1 MGSAAYGWIS
11 LGRMDELG
19 RLDTPVHRIDARAHI
34 IATAGFIVAVM
45 SFPPHT
51 VAALMPLFIFP
62 VALMNL
68 GQIPAGVILRK
79 VVIASPF
86 AIVIGIFNPLFDR
99 EPAMALGSWVIT
111 GGWLSFVSILMR
123 FALTVS
129 AALTLVAITGMYR
142 LASGLERLG
151 VPAVFV
157 NQLLFMYRYLFVL
170 VDEGATMVRAVQ
182 MRSPGL
188 RALPMRVFG
197 GLTGHLLLRA
207 MDRARRIHQAMVAR
221 GFDGALRTGRE
232 RSWAARDVMFVAG
245 WLLFF
250 AVARRWNLTQV
261 FSILLP

>member
-1 MGSAAYGWIS
+1 MGTAAYGWIS

-34 IATAGFIVAVM
+34 IATAGFIIAVM

-51 VAALMPLFIFP
+51 VAALMPFFIFP
-62 VALMNL
+62 VVLMSL
-68 GQIPAGVILRK
+68 GQIPSSVIFKK
-79 VVIASPF
+79 VIIASPF
-86 AIVIGIFNPLFDR
+86 AMVVGMFNPLFDR
-99 EPAMALGSWVIT
+99 EPAIALGSWVIS
-111 GGWLSFVSILMR
+111 GGWLSFVSILVR

-151 VPAVFV
+151 VPAIFV

-188 RALPMRVFG
+188 RALPIKVFG

-207 MDRARRIHQAMVAR
+207 MDRAGRIHQAMVAR

-232 RSWAARDVMFVAG
+232 RSLAVRDVMFVVG

-250 AVARRWNLTQV
+250 AVARRWNLSNLFTV
-261 FSILLP
+261 PLP

>member
-1 MGSAAYGWIS
+1 MGVSLSAWIN

-34 IATAGFIVAVM
+34 LATTAFIVAVM
-45 SFPPHT
+45 SFPPHAI
-51 VAALMPLFIFP
+51 AALIPFFIFP
-62 VALMNL
+62 VALMSL

-79 VVIASPF
+79 VLFASPF
-86 AIVIGIFNPLFDR
+86 AVVIGMFNPLFDR
-99 EPAMALGSWVIT
+99 DPALALGSLVIT
-111 GGWLSFVSILMR
+111 EGWLSFFSILIR
-123 FALTVS
+123 FTLTVS

-142 LASGLERLG
+142 LAGGLERLG
-151 VPAVFV
+151 VPPVFV

-188 RALPMRVFG
+188 RALPWRVFG

-207 MDRARRIHQAMVAR
+207 MDRAGRIHQAMVAR
-221 GFDGALRTGRE
+221 GFDGVLRTGRE
-232 RSWAARDVMFVAG
+232 RKLVAADVIFIAG

-250 AVARRWNLTQV
+250 VIARRWNL
-261 FSILLP
+261 SHLPYLVLP